1 MAAVTVGQDKGVL
14 PLRVL
19 EIIMDAFLLHQP
31 ANEVEIGL
39 PILDTIFPLRI
50 TDRQRVFDVSDPTLL

>member
-1 MAAVTVGQDKGVL
+1 MAAVAVGQDKGVL